1 MDVIFSNETET
12 EFSEKIYELIEKAIE
27 AALKELKISEPV
39 EISVTITDNEN
50 IKELN
55 REYRDNDSATDVL
68 SFPMIDLGRIINND
82 DIKKQNIFGQ
92 TVPFGDIVISYQ
104 RAQEQAEEYGH
115 GLERELAFLTV
126 HSMLHLAGYDH
137 MTEKEEIEMFAL
149 QELIL
154 NHIGLKRE

>member
-1 MDVIFSNETET
+1 MDAIISNETET
-12 EFSEKIYELIEKAIE
+12 EISEKIYELIKKAIE
-27 AALKELKISEPV
+27 ASLNELKIDEPV

-68 SFPMIDLGRIINND
+68 SFPMMDLGRIINNN

-104 RAQEQAEEYGH
+104 RAVEQAEEYGH
-115 GLERELAFLTV
+115 SIERELAFLTV

-137 MTEKEEIEMFAL
+137 MTEKEEKEMFAL

-154 NHIGLKRE
+154 NNIGLKRE